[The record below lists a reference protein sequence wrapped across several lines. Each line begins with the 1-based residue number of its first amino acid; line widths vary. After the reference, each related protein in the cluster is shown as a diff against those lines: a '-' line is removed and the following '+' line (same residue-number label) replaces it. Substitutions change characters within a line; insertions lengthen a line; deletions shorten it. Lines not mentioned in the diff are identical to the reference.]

1 MRLRNRFL
9 AVTLFCLMASGLAF
23 AQGFDGPMPGVAGL
37 GGPGPGGSA
46 PGGSDPAAADPAQ
59 GPGQGPGMGEGMGK
73 GFGAPPMERAFHDGH
88 FGRWWN
94 DPQMVQ
100 QLGITDQQKKQMDDI
115 FLQHRLKLIDLN
127 ANLEKQETLL
137 HPLIEADQPDEAK
150 ILSQIDAVAQARA
163 ELEKANAR
171 MLFDIRKTL
180 TPDQWQ
186 KLKAMREE
194 HRPGK
199 MNRDGRR
206 GPGGPGGPGG
216 PDGQDRWRKQRPG
229 PAPDGSAPAPPPAPQ
244 GQAPAPPSSEE

>member
-1 MRLRNRFL
+1 MPRRNRLL
-9 AVTLFCLMASGLAF
+9 AVTLFCFIASGLAI
-23 AQGFDGPMPGVAGL
+23 AQGFDGPLP
-37 GGPGPGGSA
+37 GGPGPV
-46 PGGSDPAAADPAQ
+46 PAGADPAQ
-59 GPGQGPGMGEGMGK
+59 GPGQGPGMGQGMGQGPGMGQGMGQ

-94 DPQMVQ
+94 DPQMAQ
-100 QLGITDQQKKQMDDI
+100 QLGITDQQKKQM
-115 FLQHRLKLIDLN
+115 
-127 ANLEKQETLL
+127 
-137 HPLIEADQPDEAK
+137 DEAK

-180 TPDQWQ
+180 TPEQWQ

-206 GPGGPGGPGG
+206 VPGGPGGPSG
-216 PDGQDRWRKQRPG
+216 PDGQNMWRRQRQG
-229 PAPDGSAPAPPPAPQ
+229 PPPDGSAPAAPATPQ

>member
-1 MRLRNRFL
+1 
-9 AVTLFCLMASGLAF
+9 
-23 AQGFDGPMPGVAGL
+23 
-37 GGPGPGGSA
+37 
-46 PGGSDPAAADPAQ
+46 
-59 GPGQGPGMGEGMGK
+59 
-73 GFGAPPMERAFHDGH
+73 MERAFHDGH

-94 DPQMVQ
+94 DPQMAQ
-100 QLGITDQQKKQMDDI
+100 QLGLTDQQKKQMDDI
-115 FLQHRLKLIDLN
+115 FLQHRLKLIDEN

-186 KLKAMREE
+186 KLKAMRED
-194 HRPGK
+194 HRPGGK

-206 GPGGPGGPGG
+206 GPGGPGGG
-216 PDGQDRWRKQRPG
+216 PDDRNMWRKQRQG
-229 PAPDGSAPAPPPAPQ
+229 PPPDGSMPAPPPPPQ
-244 GQAPAPPSSEE
+244 GQSAAPPSSDE